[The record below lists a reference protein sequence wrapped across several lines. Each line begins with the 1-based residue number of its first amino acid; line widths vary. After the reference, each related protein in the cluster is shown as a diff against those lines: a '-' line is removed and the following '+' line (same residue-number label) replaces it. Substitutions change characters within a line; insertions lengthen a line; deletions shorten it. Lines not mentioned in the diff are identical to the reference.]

1 MKSGYSTMVTAKKD
15 VFYTFLNNP
24 LIHWRRIVTHFAR
37 QYLMIVKTKSV
48 GDSGNEVSF
57 MVLDDT
63 MLSKTGKTME
73 FIGKVF
79 DHCTHSYQLG
89 MKVLT
94 LELWD
99 GTSFIPL
106 DFSILNE
113 PGKNGLRGMS
123 KSLIGAQFTKE
134 RADGS
139 PGKLRANEVSAC
151 KIAIG
156 LSMIKNAIS
165 KKIIPQYVLADS
177 WLFFGWFF

>member
-94 LELWD
+94 LGW
-99 GTSFIPL
+99 GTAPVLYRSAFP
-106 DFSILNE
+106 FATS
-113 PGKNGLRGMS
+113 
-123 KSLIGAQFTKE
+123 
-134 RADGS
+134 RAR
-139 PGKLRANEVSAC
+139 KV
-151 KIAIG
+151 
-156 LSMIKNAIS
+156 
-165 KKIIPQYVLADS
+165 
-177 WLFFGWFF
+177 FGR